1 MLSVVWRRGA
11 TVLARDAVWVCLA
24 SSILPSCAT
33 GGSAHAP
40 PGSPLAADRGRDREG
55 AAGPS
60 AAQLASAK
68 QLERSAFVRAVL
80 DANPSLEMGRSAVQA
95 ARARARQ
102 AGAFEDPML
111 ELGLAPLSIA
121 APDVPVGY
129 ELMISQKLPW
139 FGKRR
144 LELALADAE
153 IEASRAD
160 YEALRREL
168 ALGAVALYDQ
178 YYVNARSSELNAQ
191 HLELVKTMRDA
202 VTAALEVG
210 RAGAQDPLSAEA
222 ELGHLEHDAVKL
234 QIEREVTVAQMNE
247 LLHRAPE
254 LPLPPPPRELP
265 RAQRADVAS
274 LATLEGRAI
283 ASSSELQALRLRA
296 RAEQARAERAEREGY
311 PDVTVSASYNS
322 MWDMPEHRLMV
333 GLGFNLPLQG
343 GPRAAAA
350 DEARAM
356 RAGLESE
363 AARQTDATRTRVFVT
378 LKQLQESEH
387 VIRLYETRL
396 VPLAQKRVEAARSGF
411 ATGRAEFSSMIDAE
425 RALRAAEL
433 ELLLARAEQYR
444 RGAELERALGRVPGL
459 AQEDAR

>member
-1 MLSVVWRRGA
+1 MVGVVSRRGTLVRA
-11 TVLARDAVWVCLA
+11 SKVLCFLGISVAHSGCAGGTKGGASAVTPVA
-24 SSILPSCAT
+24 
-33 GGSAHAP
+33 
-40 PGSPLAADRGRDREG
+40 PLAGERAGERAG
-55 AAGPS
+55 AR
-60 AAQLASAK
+60 AAKHLAAAS

-80 DANPSLEMGRSAVQA
+80 DANPSLETGRSAVLA
-95 ARARARQ
+95 ARARSRQ

-121 APDVPVGY
+121 APDVPIGY
-129 ELMISQKLPW
+129 EVTVSQKLPW

-144 LELALADAE
+144 LERALADAE
-153 IEASRAD
+153 VEASRAD
-160 YEALRREL
+160 YEAMRREL

-178 YYVNARSSELNAQ
+178 YYVNARSLELNAQ
-191 HLELVKTMRDA
+191 HLQLLSTMRDA

-210 RAGAQDPLSAEA
+210 RAGAQDQLSAEG

-234 QIEREVTVAQMNE
+234 QIEREITVAQMNE

-265 RAQRADVAS
+265 SARAQRASA
-274 LATLEGRAI
+274 ATLEQRAVV
-283 ASSSELQALRLRA
+283 ASSELRALRQRA

-333 GLGFNLPLQG
+333 GLGFDLPLQG
-343 GPRAAAA
+343 AQRAGAA
-350 DEARAM
+350 DEARAQ
-356 RAGLESE
+356 RAGLEGE
-363 AARQTDATRTRVFVT
+363 AVRETDATRTRVFVT
-378 LKQLQESEH
+378 LKRLQESEH
-387 VIRLYETRL
+387 VIRLYEMRL
-396 VPLAQKRVEAARSGF
+396 VPLARQRVEAARSGF
-411 ATGRAEFSSMIDAE
+411 ATGRADFGSMIEAE

-444 RGAELERALGRVPGL
+444 RGAELERALGTIPGL
-459 AQEDAR
+459 EQEDAR